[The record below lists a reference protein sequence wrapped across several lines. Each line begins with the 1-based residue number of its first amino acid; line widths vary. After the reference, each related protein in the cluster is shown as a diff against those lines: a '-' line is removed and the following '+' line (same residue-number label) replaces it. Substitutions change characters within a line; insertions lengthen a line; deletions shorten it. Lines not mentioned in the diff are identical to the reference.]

1 MKNNQEQLETI
12 VRQAQAG
19 ETEAYSLLVR
29 RFQDM
34 AVGYSYSILG
44 DFSLAEDAAQ
54 EAFINAYCHLSQLR
68 EAAAFPGWFR
78 RVVFKQCDR
87 LVRGKQ
93 LAKVALDDVSD
104 QIAADFDPVATFEQ
118 QEVQIRVRQ
127 AITMLPLHEREV
139 VTLFY
144 ISQYSQKEIATFL
157 ELPVSTVK
165 SRLHTARGRLKE
177 RMMTVLQENLPKQR
191 PSRDNEFTEKVM
203 SFLKSVAEGDTTA
216 IKTLLSEEPALAQAT
231 GLIKNPLWGSEASA
245 LHVAVMYGRK
255 DIVDL
260 LLAHGADID
269 EKDEKYGFTALHHA
283 VDLADFLSDY
293 ATLEMPEF
301 LISRGAKKDIFIS
314 LWQGDY
320 QGVKAFLEADPDSA
334 NTIGPNQA
342 TPLCYARTVE
352 MAQLLLD
359 HGADMHAE
367 LNHGCGISKTPI
379 QWNAHNPKVLSFL
392 LDRAGVD
399 IDIFLACVLG
409 DTEQVAAALKSDASL
424 VQARTGVEHVLEADF
439 TPLHLAAKYGH
450 IEIAKLLLKAGADV
464 NATAPAVNN
473 MTPLHLAVWLG
484 RKEEPDALPEMSQFL
499 QQPGVLR
506 LSPEMPRLL
515 LEHGADVKARD
526 SERNLTPLGWAE
538 ARHEDETDRSEV
550 IALLREFGAE
560 A

>member
-44 DFSLAEDAAQ
+44 DFGLAEDAAQ

-93 LAKVALDDVSD
+93 LTKVALDDVSN
-104 QIAADFDPVATFEQ
+104 QVAADFDPATTFEQ
-118 QEVQIRVRQ
+118 QEVQTRVRQ
-127 AITMLPLHEREV
+127 AITMLPLPEREV

-144 ISQYSQKEIATFL
+144 ISQYSQKEIASFL
-157 ELPVSTVK
+157 ELPVTTIK
-165 SRLHTARGRLKE
+165 SRLYTARRRLKE
-177 RMMTVLQENLPKQR
+177 RMMTVLQENLPEQR
-191 PSRDNEFTEKVM
+191 PSRDNQFTEKVM
-203 SFLKSVAEGDTTA
+203 NFLKSVAEGDTA
-216 IKTLLSEEPALAQAT
+216 VIKTLLTEEPALAQAS
-231 GLIKNPLWGSEASA
+231 GLIQNPLWGSEASA

-260 LLAHGADID
+260 LLVHGADIN

-283 VDLADFLSDY
+283 VDLAGFLIDY
-293 ATLEMPEF
+293 AALGMPEF
-301 LISRGAKKDIFIS
+301 LISRGSKKDIFIS

-320 QGVKAFLEADPDSA
+320 EGVKAFLEADPDSA
-334 NTIGPNQA
+334 NAIGPNKA

-352 MAQLLLD
+352 MVQLLLD
-359 HGADMHAE
+359 HGADMYAE
-367 LNHGCGISKTPI
+367 LENECGTKTPI
-379 QWNAHNPKVLSFL
+379 QWNAHNPKVLRFL
-392 LDRAGVD
+392 LDRAGVEV
-399 IDIFLACVLG
+399 DIFLACVLG
-409 DTEQVAAALKSDASL
+409 DMKQVAAALKSDASL
-424 VQARTGVEHVLEADF
+424 VQARTGVEHVLETDF

-450 IEIAKLLLKAGADV
+450 TEIAKLLLEAGADV
-464 NATAPAVNN
+464 NAKAPTVYN

-484 RKEEPDALPEMSQFL
+484 RKEEPETLPEMSQFL
-499 QQPGVLR
+499 QKPGVLR
-506 LSPEMPRLL
+506 LLPEMPRLL
-515 LEHGADVKARD
+515 LEHGADVNARD
-526 SERNLTPLGWAE
+526 SERALTPLGWAE
-538 ARHEDETDRSEV
+538 AKHEDETDRSEV